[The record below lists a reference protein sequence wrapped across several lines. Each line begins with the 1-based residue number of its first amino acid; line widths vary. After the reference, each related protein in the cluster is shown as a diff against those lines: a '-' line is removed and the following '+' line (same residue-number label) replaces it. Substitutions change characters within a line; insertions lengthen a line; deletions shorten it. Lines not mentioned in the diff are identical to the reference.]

1 MLQMMLRPR
10 WVLALLAALGIAA
23 GFALL
28 GQWQLDR
35 AVEQAVVQERP
46 TEEVRPLADVAEP
59 DGPTEQAATGQR
71 VEVSGT
77 FVPGDTVI
85 VEGRLNDGVA
95 GYWPVAHLEVTDAT
109 PGGLPVA
116 LGWAADLETARDG
129 RRTVRRRR
137 RATRSRSSDDS
148 CRARRPMV
156 PAEDADPFSMTT
168 VAVAQLINV
177 WADYDDRPVYFAYV
191 TATDPVAGLEADRVA
206 AARGDRGAQLAQRV
220 LRRSSGSCSPG
231 SRSSSGIG
239 SCAMRW
245 SASATRPRGGG
256 RGCGSDDGP
265 GHAVGRCADS
275 GGRLTV
281 PPAANSAIAAS
292 RRGR

>member
-10 WVLALLAALGIAA
+10 WVLALLLALGVAA

-59 DGPTEQAATGQR
+59 DGYTEQDATGQR
-71 VEVSGT
+71 VEVRGR

-116 LGWAADLETARDG
+116 LGWAPDLETAQRAADRFDAQAGGEVTVVG
-129 RRTVRRRR
+129 RFLPSEAPVVP
-137 RATRSRSSDDS
+137 SS
-148 CRARRPMV
+148 
-156 PAEDADPFSMTT
+156 DADPNAMTT

-191 TATDPVAGLEADRVA
+191 TATDPAAGLEAISSPPPEASVELNWLNVFYAVEWVVFAGFAVFLWYRLVRDAVERERERAEQAAGAEPSEATDDRE
-206 AARGDRGAQLAQRV
+206 
-220 LRRSSGSCSPG
+220 GSV
-231 SRSSSGIG
+231 
-239 SCAMRW
+239 
-245 SASATRPRGGG
+245 PR
-256 RGCGSDDGP
+256 
-265 GHAVGRCADS
+265 
-275 GGRLTV
+275 
-281 PPAANSAIAAS
+281 
-292 RRGR
+292 

>member
-10 WVLALLAALGIAA
+10 WVLALLLALGIAA

-116 LGWAADLETARDG
+116 LGWAADLESAQEAAERFDAGAGDAVTVVG
-129 RRTVRRRR
+129 RFLPSEAPVVP
-137 RATRSRSSDDS
+137 DD
-148 CRARRPMV
+148 
-156 PAEDADPFSMTT
+156 DADPFSMTT

-191 TATDPVAGLEADRVA
+191 TATEPVAGLEAIVSPPPEVTAELNWLNVFYAIEWVVFAGFAIFLWYRLVRDAVERERDEA
-206 AARGDRGAQLAQRV
+206 AAAEAGAEAE
-220 LRRSSGSCSPG
+220 
-231 SRSSSGIG
+231 
-239 SCAMRW
+239 A
-245 SASATRPRGGG
+245 ASATPGPSPAGGAPV
-256 RGCGSDDGP
+256 D
-265 GHAVGRCADS
+265 H
-275 GGRLTV
+275 
-281 PPAANSAIAAS
+281 
-292 RRGR
+292 